1 MIKRKYFFCI
11 NNLTFS
17 LLITPFEV
25 NISRPSHGFSQKSSD
40 VGSDFLIRF
49 GNLNH

>member
-1 MIKRKYFFCI
+1 MIKRKFFFL
-11 NNLTFS
+11 NKYLTFS

-25 NISRPSHGFSQKSSD
+25 NTSRPSHGFSQKSSD
-40 VGSDFLIRF
+40 VGSDFFIGF